1 MMQYWTGLSTAVK
14 AVVIVVAVVVIYG
27 IFSKA
32 FNLWPWPNEEV
43 IQAEANKTVAE
54 AVAETATQAVDVVV
68 EGDRERES
76 LREAA
81 AQVQDEIDKTPT
93 NAPPAVTRRVVA
105 NAVCKLPEYAADP
118 QCIQKAA
125 AAAAAAEGDM
135 R

>member
-1 MMQYWTGLSTAVK
+1 MQYWKGLSLTVK
-14 AVVIVVAVVVIYG
+14 AILIVAAFVIIYG
-27 IFSKA
+27 IVSKA
-32 FNLWPWPNEEV
+32 FNMWPWPNEKV
-43 IQAEANKTVAE
+43 IQAGADKTVAE
-54 AVAETATQAVDVVV
+54 AVAKTATSAIETVV

-93 NAPPAVTRRVVA
+93 NAPPEVTRRAVA

-125 AAAAAAEGDM
+125 SAAAAAEGKSK
-135 R
+135 